1 VARYHRG
8 ALPRPRGKSLQV
20 LELPDRPIAMEL
32 AGVLRLANAL
42 DVRHSRHGESAE
54 DSPRLEVSLQDRVVV
69 VRAAGYSALD
79 GSAETVA
86 AARHLLETVLRRP
99 VLVRSLRGS
108 AGASGSVGPALV
120 AGS

>member
-1 VARYHRG
+1 MQ
-8 ALPRPRGKSLQV
+8 ALA
-20 LELPDRPIAMEL
+20 LPDRPLAMEL

-42 DVRHSRHGESAE
+42 DLRHGRGGGENESA
-54 DSPRLEVSLQDRVVV
+54 PRLEVSLQDGCVL

-79 GSAETVA
+79 RSAEGVA

-99 VLVRSLRGS
+99 VLVRVLRSS
-108 AGASGSVGPALV
+108 ASSNSAKR